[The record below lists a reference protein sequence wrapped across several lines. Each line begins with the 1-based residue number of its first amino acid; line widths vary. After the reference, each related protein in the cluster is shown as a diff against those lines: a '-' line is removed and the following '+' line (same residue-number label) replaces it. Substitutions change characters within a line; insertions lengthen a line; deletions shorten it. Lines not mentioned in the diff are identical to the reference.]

1 QRAHPDDDKLYATV
15 VTALGRVLT
24 TRGDYKQAISVVEDA
39 VRRND
44 RGVPTAEL
52 VKLLTQ
58 LANANFYAGNYETSE
73 TLNRRILVISRE
85 LFGNNHTFV
94 ADALINLAA

>member
-1 QRAHPDDDKLYATV
+1 MERDKVDEAEKLTREGLEITQRAHPDDDKLYATV

-44 RGVPTAEL
+44 KA
-52 VKLLTQ
+52 
-58 LANANFYAGNYETSE
+58 
-73 TLNRRILVISRE
+73 SRPGS
-85 LFGNNHTFV
+85 L
-94 ADALINLAA
+94 